1 MCYAISTLKQS
12 RLDLQLYFIHTY
24 VLDNTHTYF
33 RHLTLTY
40 TIHTNSYRV
49 QLLFKV
55 KNCHLFSYSTVIKHY
70 LVFKK
75 ILSLIVFT
83 LMDLHTHM
91 SMPTL
96 ICIHKNDINSD
107 FTFHRNIQYI
117 FSVGTPEKLHLKINI
132 F

>member
-91 SMPTL
+91 SMPT
-96 ICIHKNDINSD
+96 
-107 FTFHRNIQYI
+107 
-117 FSVGTPEKLHLKINI
+117 
-132 F
+132 